1 MILLTNNE
9 LQETIIVRNLLHF
22 QNIDDKISNFRDPC
36 HDTSR
41 NRGAA
46 LRICNLIT

>member
-1 MILLTNNE
+1 MILLTNDKR
-9 LQETIIVRNLLHF
+9 QETIIVRNLLHF

-41 NRGAA
+41 NRGTAH
-46 LRICNLIT
+46 RICNLMT